1 MLNKNKERFCFLFV
15 LIVILS
21 SIFSVQY
28 VTAELG
34 HPTLKISSV
43 VTPNEIQR
51 GTSGTLTVLV
61 SEVSGNDW
69 AKDVTVEPILPAGYS
84 ITPSSRYVARI
95 NKGGSQT
102 FSFTFTVPNSAS
114 IGSQV
119 GNIKLS
125 YYETGA
131 LDIGVY
137 GPYEISNSFYLTII
151 KNSAENVPFI
161 GSTTTGYS
169 NGYPYGFLPYLII
182 LLIVGILGV
191 TIAYIILNIF
201 QKKKISKPQPAVNS
215 ITPTPTVQPQ
225 ITQIKQ
231 NFCSKCGTELIAE
244 NSKFCSECGENLSK
258 NQEQPPLK
266 KGKKKR
272 TGILGLVVGLFLIF
286 IGILI
291 IYYINVYPMTEILGQ
306 GITLAQMD
314 SLCQNIVVSVLSSG
328 SCSNV
333 HTQFLFGWIIAVVL
347 IISGLLEMFF
357 G

>member
-1 MLNKNKERFCFLFV
+1 MSKMNKGRFCFLFV
-15 LIVILS
+15 LIVLLS
-21 SIFSVQY
+21 SILSVQY
-28 VTAELG
+28 VNAELG

-51 GTSGTLTVLV
+51 GSSGTLTVLV

-102 FSFTFTVPNSAS
+102 FSFTFSVQNSAS

-119 GNIKLS
+119 GNIRLR
-125 YYETGA
+125 YYEIGA
-131 LDIGVY
+131 LDIGLY
-137 GPYEISNSFYLTII
+137 GPYEISNSFYLTIK
-151 KNSAENVPFI
+151 KNSAENIPFI

-169 NGYPYGFLPYLII
+169 NDYPYGFLPLLLI
-182 LLIVGILGV
+182 LLLIGILGV
-191 TIAYIILNIF
+191 TIAYIVLKF
-201 QKKKISKPQPAVNS
+201 LQKKKISKPQLDTNS
-215 ITPTPTVQPQ
+215 VYPPSTVQAQ
-225 ITQIKQ
+225 KIQEKQ
-231 NFCSKCGTELIAE
+231 NSCPNCGSQLIAE

-314 SLCQNIVVSVLSSG
+314 SLCQNIVVSFLSSG